1 MSRDL
6 TQPARSRSS
15 IRRGVGSSVR
25 LLFAELT
32 RDESRTIAR
41 DGLLVLPVGATE
53 QHGPH
58 LPVGTDSM
66 GAEHVARSAA
76 ATVADRF
83 PVAVAPTLWYGS
95 SPHHIPFGG
104 TMSLTAGTFLSVLM
118 DIGRSIARASFRRL
132 FIVNGHG
139 GNHELIG
146 LAARDLA
153 LEEGVE
159 VAACSWWHLAAEGLA
174 AAGAREIGRLPGHAG
189 AFETSVVL
197 ALEPSLVRNPRP
209 HRPGWVSSVGSIDVP
224 VRVERPGSWEATD
237 GFTDSP
243 AAASEGLGH
252 TFLSVG
258 IDAVAAA
265 MIDFYEGSEGVQGTP
280 DGRDRT

>member
-1 MSRDL
+1 M
-6 TQPARSRSS
+6 
-15 IRRGVGSSVR
+15 R

-32 RDESRTIAR
+32 REESRTIAR

-66 GAEHVARSAA
+66 GAEHVSRSAA
-76 ATVADRF
+76 ATVANRF

-104 TMSLTAGTFLSVLM
+104 TMSLTAATFLSVLM

-153 LEEGVE
+153 LEEGIE
-159 VAACSWWHLAAEGLA
+159 VAACSWWHLAAHGLA

-189 AFETSVVL
+189 AFETSLVL
-197 ALEPSLVRNPRP
+197 ALDGSLVRTPRP
-209 HRPGWVSSVGSIDVP
+209 HRPAWRGSIGSIDVP
-224 VRVERPGSWEATD
+224 VRIERPGSWQATE

-243 AAASEGLGH
+243 AAGSAELGH
-252 TFLSVG
+252 TFLKIG

-265 MIDFYEGSEGVQGTP
+265 MIEFYEGSPSAHGAPGEKE
-280 DGRDRT
+280 RT

>member
-1 MSRDL
+1 M
-6 TQPARSRSS
+6 
-15 IRRGVGSSVR
+15 R

-32 RDESRTIAR
+32 REESATIAR

-66 GAEHVARSAA
+66 GVEHVTRSAA
-76 ATVADRF
+76 VAVADRF

-95 SPHHIPFGG
+95 SPHHLPFGG
-104 TMSLTAGTFLSVLM
+104 TLSLTAGTFLAVLM
-118 DIGRSIARASFRRL
+118 DIGRSIAGASFRRL

-153 LEEGVE
+153 LEEGIE
-159 VAACSWWHLAAEGLA
+159 VAAASWWHLAARELA

-189 AFETSVVL
+189 AFETSLVL
-197 ALEPSLVRNPRP
+197 ALDASLVRSPRP
-209 HRPGWVSSVGSIDVP
+209 HRPAWDGSIGSIDVP
-224 VRVERPGSWEATD
+224 VRIERPGSWQATE

-243 AAASEGLGH
+243 SAGTADLGR
-252 TFLSVG
+252 TFLEIGVE
-258 IDAVAAA
+258 AVAAA
-265 MIDFYEGSEGVQGTP
+265 MIDFYEGSASAHGAPGQKEST
-280 DGRDRT
+280 